1 MNRRGLI
8 ADFVVALTVAGLVV
22 GFAILLT
29 EVFK

>member
-8 ADFVVALTVAGLVV
+8 ADFVVALTVAGLVI
-22 GFAILLT
+22 GFAVLLT